1 MRRFK
6 SYVGIKGAFGKF
18 QRLLS
23 HYDFMSVKQAD
34 SIIEWDKTPLVKL
47 EDLK

>member
-1 MRRFK
+1 MGFK
-6 SYVGIKGAFGKF
+6 GGFGKF
-18 QRLLS
+18 LRLLS
-23 HYDFMSVKQAD
+23 LYDFMSVKQAD